1 MSSPKLSERCPSS
14 MSNGKK
20 LLTNDS
26 KEDSLDNSIR
36 DSIKSERPG
45 GGGGGS
51 GGASKSEEDC
61 RRRTIIVEKKNGS
74 YGFTLQSYGIH
85 YKKEQEI
92 EVITYVDH
100 VEADG
105 PAAAS
110 GMREGDVILSI
121 NGSDVERADHAAI
134 VDAINACDS
143 RMRMVVIF
151 EDCVRKVE
159 LHLKYINIQRA
170 IQSKLRELEQ
180 LTVRERQLFDTNWKT
195 HSLPSQKKKSSPTD
209 VSSDNEENNPTD
221 NINGTYCRPTLS
233 SENVTAAKPPQPS
246 VFMYQYLDT
255 RYGACIIQPNIRTG
269 SFVIT
274 VGSPRNR
281 RECHHYVVK
290 TPNECHRASENHNN
304 EYKSAG
310 GKHSKSHRNSHSHS
324 CTPCMPAYNNQDAN
338 SLEAYDL
345 ASPCCDPHCV
355 PNSRKKI
362 RRKKE
367 CSKEHKRKEKYQ
379 QIDKSTQKPDGF
391 SNSRTKK
398 VCSSGQCS
406 SRYRYLTTESTQTSQ
421 CSLQSYATSNATA
434 PCDNSVSS
442 YSTSLSSD
450 TLFWDNDRSEAKS
463 SPKIQYQSS
472 HQHVKP
478 KSWDNLTTKAFGG
491 YGFGYGYLDTTAK
504 HANRSKSHGRSHSG
518 RSTQSHHEYQHQT
531 QEKHTH
537 RQCSTSHHY
546 QSYGRNHNHCA
557 PTKSTESLIV
567 VPKYQLESSGSESRL
582 ACDCGESLEYYRKVS
597 AAKNSADSHTGYYSH
612 HFIYPTHSYKKKD
625 SNVSSEIT
633 RL

>member
-1 MSSPKLSERCPSS
+1 M
-14 MSNGKK
+14 
-20 LLTNDS
+20 
-26 KEDSLDNSIR
+26 
-36 DSIKSERPG
+36 
-45 GGGGGS
+45 
-51 GGASKSEEDC
+51 
-61 RRRTIIVEKKNGS
+61 
-74 YGFTLQSYGIH
+74 
-85 YKKEQEI
+85 
-92 EVITYVDH
+92 DH

-105 PAAAS
+105 PAAAA

-121 NGSDVERADHAAI
+121 NGADVERADHAAI
-134 VDAINACDS
+134 VDAINACDA

-159 LHLKYINIQRA
+159 LHLKYINLQRA
-170 IQSKLRELEQ
+170 IQSKMRELEQ

-195 HSLPSQKKKSSPTD
+195 HSLPSQKKKSSPSD
-209 VSSDNEENNPTD
+209 VISDTEENNTGD
-221 NINGTYCRPTLS
+221 NVNNSYCRPTLS
-233 SENVTAAKPPQPS
+233 SENVTAAKPPQAN
-246 VFMYQYLDT
+246 VFMYQYLDP
-255 RYGACIIQPNIRTG
+255 RYGACVIQPNIRTG

-290 TPNECHRASENHNN
+290 TPGECHRADA
-304 EYKSAG
+304 YKASN
-310 GKHSKSHRNSHSHS
+310 GKHTKTHRNSHGHG
-324 CTPCMPAYNNQDAN
+324 CAPCIPAYNNQDAN

-355 PNSRKKI
+355 PNSKKKV

-367 CSKEHKRKEKYQ
+367 CSKEHKRKEKCHQ
-379 QIDKSTQKPDGF
+379 VDKSTQKPDNC
-391 SNSRTKK
+391 SHTARSKK
-398 VCSSGQCS
+398 VCSSGHCS

-421 CSLQSYATSNATA
+421 CSLQSYATSNATV
-434 PCDNSVSS
+434 PCDNSASS

-450 TLFWDNDRSEAKS
+450 TLFWDNDRSEAKA

-504 HANRSKSHGRSHSG
+504 QANRSKSHGRNHSTRG
-518 RSTQSHHEYQHQT
+518 TQSHHEYQHNA
-531 QEKHTH
+531 QEKHAH
-537 RQCSTSHHY
+537 RQSATPHHY
-546 QSYGRNHNHCA
+546 SVYGRSHSHCA

-582 ACDCGESLEYYRKVS
+582 ACECAESIEYYRRVHTNTKS
-597 AAKNSADSHTGYYSH
+597 PGPNDSHSSGYYSQ

>member
-1 MSSPKLSERCPSS
+1 MSSPKLNERCPSS
-14 MSNGKK
+14 LSNGKK
-20 LLTNDS
+20 LLSNDS
-26 KEDSLDNSIR
+26 KEDSLDNSLR
-36 DSIKSERPG
+36 EPGKSERPG
-45 GGGGGS
+45 GKG
-51 GGASKSEEDC
+51 EEDW
-61 RRRTIIVEKKNGS
+61 RRRTIIVEKKNGN

-100 VEADG
+100 VEGDG
-105 PAAAS
+105 PAAAA

-121 NGSDVERADHAAI
+121 NGADVERADHAVI

-159 LHLKYINIQRA
+159 LHLKYINLQRA
-170 IQSKLRELEQ
+170 IQSKMRELDQ
-180 LTVRERQLFDTNWKT
+180 LTVRERQLFDSNWKT
-195 HSLPSQKKKSSPTD
+195 HSLPSQKKKNSPAD
-209 VSSDNEENNPTD
+209 VISDSEENNIGD
-221 NINGTYCRPTLS
+221 NVNNAYCRPTLS
-233 SENVTAAKPPQPS
+233 SENVTAAKPPHAN
-246 VFMYQYLDT
+246 VFMYQYLDPH
-255 RYGACIIQPNIRTG
+255 YGTCLIQPNIHTG

-281 RECHHYVVK
+281 RDCHHYVVK
-290 TPNECHRASENHNN
+290 TPGECHRASDGHKTSN
-304 EYKSAG
+304 
-310 GKHSKSHRNSHSHS
+310 GKHSKVHRNNHSHS
-324 CTPCMPAYNNQDAN
+324 CTPCVPNYNNQDAN

-355 PNSRKKI
+355 PNTRKKI

-367 CSKEHKRKEKYQ
+367 CSKEHKRKEKSQ
-379 QIDKSTQKPDGF
+379 QVDKSTQKPDGC
-391 SNSRTKK
+391 SHARTKK
-398 VCSSGQCS
+398 VCPSGHCS
-406 SRYRYLTTESTQTSQ
+406 SRYRYLATESTQTSQ
-421 CSLQSYATSNATA
+421 CSLQSYATSNATV
-434 PCDNSVSS
+434 PCDNSASS

-450 TLFWDNDRSEAKS
+450 TLFWDNDRLENKS

-491 YGFGYGYLDTTAK
+491 YGFGYGYLDTSTK
-504 HANRSKSHGRSHSG
+504 HSNRSKSHGRSHSG
-518 RSTQSHHEYQHQT
+518 RSTQSHHEYQHHS
-531 QEKHTH
+531 QEKHSH
-537 RQCSTSHHY
+537 RQSATPHHY
-546 QSYGRNHNHCA
+546 SVYSRSHSRCA

-582 ACDCGESLEYYRKVS
+582 ACDCNESIEYYRRISINKS
-597 AAKNSADSHTGYYSH
+597 SGDGHSTGYYSQ